1 MGPARPRLAGEEYI
15 ACVPDDSSGAVALAA
30 FSAAHEGPPAPEAC
44 SAFCFAA
51 GQDLAA
57 LSEQH
62 GCLCGAAR
70 PPGASSACLRF
81 CSGTRPPPSAACRG
95 PTLIHNVFP
104 ASPGAA
110 LLGPRGPLASGQPA
124 AFRVIASLPG
134 SSTRWDFGDGS
145 PEVAVAGP
153 EATHRFLLPGRYL
166 VTAVLALGAG
176 SARLHTE
183 VQVQAAPAALELVCL
198 ASVHSG
204 ETLQLGLRNRGGSGL
219 EAAYSIMALGEEPAR
234 GGAARLGQGVG
245 VGVGVQPSPVRHTL
259 TPRLPAL

>member
-1 MGPARPRLAGEEYI
+1 M
-15 ACVPDDSSGAVALAA
+15 
-30 FSAAHEGPPAPEAC
+30 
-44 SAFCFAA
+44 
-51 GQDLAA
+51 
-57 LSEQH
+57 
-62 GCLCGAAR
+62 
-70 PPGASSACLRF
+70 
-81 CSGTRPPPSAACRG
+81 
-95 PTLIHNVFP
+95 
-104 ASPGAA
+104 
-110 LLGPRGPLASGQPA
+110 
-124 AFRVIASLPG
+124 
-134 SSTRWDFGDGS
+134 
-145 PEVAVAGP
+145 AGP

-245 VGVGVQPSPVRHTL
+245 VGVQPSPVRHTL